1 MMSWRILPKLSAMF
15 FRVCYF
21 SLASLFL
28 LSSLAVAHH
37 GWSEYDQ
44 TKTVKLTGTITQ
56 SGYEH
61 PHGVIKLNADGKS
74 WTIVLAPPF
83 RMENRGLSKSDI
95 ANGSQVTVEGYIN
108 RSQHDELR
116 AERITAGSK
125 TVELR

>member
-1 MMSWRILPKLSAMF
+1 MNRLRFLFGSIAILVAL
-15 FRVCYF
+15 F
-21 SLASLFL
+21 SHPIA
-28 LSSLAVAHH
+28 AHH

-44 TKTVKLTGTITQ
+44 TKTFKLTGTITQ

-61 PHGVIKLNADGKS
+61 PHGVVKLNADGKS
-74 WTIVLAPPF
+74 WPIVLAPPF

-108 RSQHDELR
+108 RSQPDELR

>member
-1 MMSWRILPKLSAMF
+1 MNR
-15 FRVCYF
+15 
-21 SLASLFL
+21 FL
-28 LSSLAVAHH
+28 RSCLLGLWFAIGMGAVHAHH

-44 TKTVKLTGTITQ
+44 TKVVKLSGTITE

-74 WTIVLAPPF
+74 WVVVLAPPF
-83 RMENRGLSKSDI
+83 RMENRGLSKSEI
-95 ANGSQVTVEGYIN
+95 AVGSAVTVEGYIN
-108 RSQHDELR
+108 RTQANELR

>member
-1 MMSWRILPKLSAMF
+1 MNRSR
-15 FRVCYF
+15 
-21 SLASLFL
+21 FL
-28 LSSLAVAHH
+28 LSSLAVLITLLSNPIAAHH

-44 TKTVKLTGTITQ
+44 TKTVKLTGKITQ

-108 RSQHDELR
+108 RTQPDELR
-116 AERITAGSK
+116 AERITAGTK

>member
-1 MMSWRILPKLSAMF
+1 MIKTFCLLHRQ
-15 FRVCYF
+15 
-21 SLASLFL
+21 LAIGSTL
-28 LSSLAVAHH
+28 LLLNVAVYSHH

-44 TKTVKLTGTITQ
+44 TKTVKLTGKITQ

-61 PHGVIKLNADGKS
+61 PHGVVKLNADGKS

-95 ANGSQVTVEGYIN
+95 ANGAQVTVEGYIN
-108 RSQHDELR
+108 RSQPDELR
-116 AERITAGSK
+116 AERITAGNK

>member
-1 MMSWRILPKLSAMF
+1 MIKPFCQWR
-15 FRVCYF
+15 RQ
-21 SLASLFL
+21 LAIGGTLLFL
-28 LSSLAVAHH
+28 NVAVYAHH

-61 PHGVIKLNADGKS
+61 PHGVVKLNADGKS

-83 RMENRGLSKSDI
+83 RMENRGLSKNDI

-108 RSQHDELR
+108 RSQPDELR

>member
-1 MMSWRILPKLSAMF
+1 MIKPFCQWR
-15 FRVCYF
+15 RQ
-21 SLASLFL
+21 LAIGGTL
-28 LSSLAVAHH
+28 LLLNVAVYAHH

-44 TKTVKLTGTITQ
+44 TKTVKLTGKITQ

-74 WTIVLAPPF
+74 WTVVLAPPF
-83 RMENRGLSKSDI
+83 RMENRGLSKNDI

-108 RSQHDELR
+108 RSQPDELR

>member
-1 MMSWRILPKLSAMF
+1 MITILKRIILS
-15 FRVCYF
+15 C
-21 SLASLFL
+21 L
-28 LSSLAVAHH
+28 LLNLGNAHAHH

-61 PHGVIKLNADGKS
+61 PHGVVKLNADGKS
-74 WTIVLAPPF
+74 WLVVLAPPF

-95 ANGSQVTVEGYIN
+95 ANGAQVTVEGYIN
-108 RSQHDELR
+108 RSQPDELR
-116 AERITAGSK
+116 AERITAGNK

>member
-1 MMSWRILPKLSAMF
+1 MIKTFCLLR
-15 FRVCYF
+15 RQ
-21 SLASLFL
+21 LAIGGTL
-28 LSSLAVAHH
+28 LLLNVAVYAHH

-44 TKTVKLTGTITQ
+44 TKTVKLTGKITQ

-61 PHGVIKLNADGKS
+61 PHGVVKLNADGKS

-108 RSQHDELR
+108 RSQPDELR

>member
-1 MMSWRILPKLSAMF
+1 MMSRRFLIKLPAVF
-15 FRVCYF
+15 FRACYF
-21 SLASLFL
+21 SLVSSFL

-44 TKTVKLTGTITQ
+44 TKVVQLAGKITQ

-61 PHGVIKLNADGKS
+61 PHGVIKLNADGKL
-74 WTIVLAPPF
+74 WTVVLAPPF

-95 ANGSQVTVEGYIN
+95 AAGSQVTVEGYIN
-108 RSQHDELR
+108 RSQPDELR

>member
-1 MMSWRILPKLSAMF
+1 MNRLFGRYLVGLW
-15 FRVCYF
+15 
-21 SLASLFL
+21 LAIGMIT
-28 LSSLAVAHH
+28 AQAHH

-44 TKTVKLTGTITQ
+44 TKVVKLSGTITE

-74 WTIVLAPPF
+74 WVVVLAPPF
-83 RMENRGLSKSDI
+83 RMENRGLSKSEI
-95 ANGSQVTVEGYIN
+95 AVGSTVTVEGYIN
-108 RSQHDELR
+108 RTQSNELR

>member
-1 MMSWRILPKLSAMF
+1 MMSWRILPKLSSMF

-44 TKTVKLTGTITQ
+44 TKTVKLTGMITQ

-108 RSQHDELR
+108 RTQPDELR